1 MVVAVTAYGMSTFE
15 GPMLSLKNVN
25 AIAHFTDWII
35 AHVHVGGLGWNGM
48 LTFGILYWLIP
59 RIYKTDLH
67 SKKLANMHFWIA
79 TLGILFYAVPLY
91 WAGFKQSLMWK
102 EFTDAGNLKYPFLET
117 VTQMKPFYA
126 LRAFGGTLYFAGAL
140 LMMYNLAATVK
151 KAKGVVD
158 DEAEAPA
165 LESTYQAHGTE
176 HWHRPIERKPFPFL
190 VLTLIVILIGGAL
203 ELIPT
208 FLVKSNIPT
217 IASVKPYT
225 PLELHGRDIYVR
237 EGCYTCHSQM
247 VRPFR
252 SETARY
258 GEYSKAGEFVYDHP
272 FQWGSKRSGPDL
284 AREGTGNNKKSNS
297 WHYNHFD
304 NPQALSTGSI
314 MPAYSFMLDHELDT
328 STTASKIK
336 AMQTLGVPYEEGY
349 AAKANADLLQQEK
362 GIAEN
367 LKQDGIQTAPNKEII
382 ALIAYMQRL
391 GVDIEKFKTTKN

>member
-117 VTQMKPFYA
+117 VTQLKPFYA

-151 KAKGVVD
+151 KAKGIVD

-165 LESTYQAHGTE
+165 LESTYQAHGIE

-217 IASVKPYT
+217 ISSVKPYT

-314 MPAYSFMLDHELDT
+314 MPAYSFLLDHELDT
-328 STTASKIK
+328 STTGSKIN

-362 GIAEN
+362 VIAEN

-382 ALIAYMQRL
+382 ALIAYMQRM

>member
-1 MVVAVTAYGMSTFE
+1 
-15 GPMLSLKNVN
+15 
-25 AIAHFTDWII
+25 
-35 AHVHVGGLGWNGM
+35 
-48 LTFGILYWLIP
+48 
-59 RIYKTDLH
+59 
-67 SKKLANMHFWIA
+67 
-79 TLGILFYAVPLY
+79 
-91 WAGFKQSLMWK
+91 
-102 EFTDAGNLKYPFLET
+102 
-117 VTQMKPFYA
+117 
-126 LRAFGGTLYFAGAL
+126 
-140 LMMYNLAATVK
+140 MMYNLAATVK

-158 DEAEAPA
+158 DDAEAPA

-208 FLVKSNIPT
+208 FLVKSNVPT
-217 IASVKPYT
+217 ISSVKPYT

-314 MPAYSFMLDHELDT
+314 MPAYSFLLDHDLDT

-336 AMQTLGVPYEEGY
+336 AMQTLGVPYEDGY
-349 AAKANADLLQQEK
+349 AAKANADLTLQAKE
-362 GIAEN
+362 IADN
-367 LKQDGIQTAPNKEII
+367 LKLDGIQTPPNKEII
-382 ALIAYMQRL
+382 ALIAYMQRM